1 MMNGMVMTVMEDSRQ
16 AIFSHKGLSRPFL
29 QSPQQ
34 PGNPQLPLAVRA
46 NYFDALK
53 DSRFSRASRG
63 KSEIGHPKFKQ
74 MDSIDSNQ
82 SQRLVKNSK
91 SQCSQVNCKSK
102 FYKENK
108 NENKTHKQVEE
119 DEYKIDSSFELNE
132 PSTPVLRE
140 EVKMP
145 QEDIN
150 KFDAVMP

>member
-1 MMNGMVMTVMEDSRQ
+1 
-16 AIFSHKGLSRPFL
+16 
-29 QSPQQ
+29 
-34 PGNPQLPLAVRA
+34 
-46 NYFDALK
+46 
-53 DSRFSRASRG
+53 
-63 KSEIGHPKFKQ
+63 

-108 NENKTHKQVEE
+108 NENKTPKQVEE

-132 PSTPVLRE
+132 PKTPVLRE

-145 QEDIN
+145 PEEFN

>member
-1 MMNGMVMTVMEDSRQ
+1 M
-16 AIFSHKGLSRPFL
+16 
-29 QSPQQ
+29 QSPHQA
-34 PGNPQLPLAVRA
+34 GNPSPPLAVRA

-63 KSEIGHPKFKQ
+63 KSEIGHPRFKQ
-74 MDSIDSNQ
+74 MESIDSNQ

-108 NENKTHKQVEE
+108 NDNKTPKKGGE
-119 DEYKIDSSFELNE
+119 DEYKIDSYFELHE
-132 PSTPVLRE
+132 PQTPVLRE

-145 QEDIN
+145 PEDIN
-150 KFDAVMP
+150 KFDAALP